1 VSVEQSDCPFCALLE
16 SDIVTI
22 RAPAVAAFPDAYPV
36 SPGHTLVVPTRH
48 VSDFFDLSA
57 DEQSAVWRLVADVR
71 HRLAAEH
78 GAVAF
83 NVGLNAADAAGQT
96 VPHAHVHVIPRY
108 VGDVP
113 DPRGGVRCVI
123 PDRAAWWEQA

>member
-1 VSVEQSDCPFCALLE
+1 METCPFCHLVE
-16 SDIVTI
+16 SDTVTV
-22 RAPAVAAFPDAYPV
+22 RAPAAAAFPDAYPV
-36 SPGHTLVVPTRH
+36 SPGHTLVVPIRH

-71 HRLAAEH
+71 QRLAGEH

-83 NVGLNAADAAGQT
+83 NVGLNAGDAAGQT

-108 VGDVP
+108 AGDVP
-113 DPRGGVRCVI
+113 DPRGGVRRVV